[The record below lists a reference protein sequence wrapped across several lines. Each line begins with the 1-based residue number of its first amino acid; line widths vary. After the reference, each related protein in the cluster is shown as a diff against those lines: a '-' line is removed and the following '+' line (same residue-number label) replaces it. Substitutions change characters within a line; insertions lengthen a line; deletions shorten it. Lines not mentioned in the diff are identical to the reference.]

1 MMNKCL
7 MVIAGALV
15 VMLPACSKPRVEK
28 SAIPVTVRAAEPH
41 KADEGYRYS
50 ANVEPYTMV
59 NVAFKVSGY
68 VAEILQVRGA
78 DGRMRDVQDGD
89 TVEKDV
95 VLVRLRQTEFADR
108 INQAKAHLAEAVA
121 EQTKA
126 KQDFERASAL
136 FRTQSLTKPDYDTAV
151 AHNDIS
157 QANEQGAEATLRQ
170 AELDQNDSQL
180 RAPADGILLKRSIEV
195 GSLAA
200 PGTLAFVLADTSSVK
215 VMFGVPDVMVA
226 HTRPG
231 MSFAITAEALP
242 DTSIVGRITRIA
254 PAADA
259 QTRLFEVELT
269 VPNPHNRLKV
279 GMIASLSVPVAPT
292 QETSLVVPLTAVVR
306 PKDDPS
312 GYAVYVVE
320 QSGADSFARLRKV
333 QVGEVYGNLIA
344 VPQGVQRGER
354 VVSSGTMLLN
364 DGDKIR
370 LVPQVV
376 PQ

>member
-1 MMNKCL
+1 MNRCL
-7 MVIAGALV
+7 MVVAGILV
-15 VMLPACSKPRVEK
+15 MLLPACSKSKIEK

-41 KADEGYRYS
+41 KTDEGYRYS
-50 ANVEPYTMV
+50 ANVEPYTTV
-59 NVAFKVSGY
+59 NIAFKVSGY
-68 VAEILQVRGA
+68 VAEILQVKGT

-89 TVEKDV
+89 TVKKDA
-95 VLVRLRQTEFADR
+95 VLAQLRQTEFADR
-108 INQAKAHLAEAVA
+108 VNQARAHLSEAVA
-121 EQTKA
+121 EQSKA

-170 AELDQNDSQL
+170 AELDQSDSRL

-215 VMFGVPDVMVA
+215 VVFGVPDVMVA
-226 HTRPG
+226 HTRLG
-231 MSFAITAEALP
+231 MRLSITAEALP
-242 DTSIVGRITRIA
+242 GTSIVGRVTRIA

-269 VPNPHNRLKV
+269 VPNSQNRLKI
-279 GMIASLSVPVAPT
+279 GMIASLNVPVKTP
-292 QETSLVVPLTAVVR
+292 QEMPLVVPLTAVVR

-320 QSGADSFARLRKV
+320 QKGTDSFARLRNV
-333 QVGEVYGNLIA
+333 EVGEVYGNLIA
-344 VPQGVQRGER
+344 VTDGVQRGEL

-364 DGDKIR
+364 DGARIR

>member
-1 MMNKCL
+1 MNKCL
-7 MVIAGALV
+7 VVVAGILAVL
-15 VMLPACSKPRVEK
+15 LPACNENKVEK

-59 NVAFKVSGY
+59 NIAFKVSGY
-68 VAEILQVRGA
+68 VAEILQVKGA

-89 TVEKDV
+89 AVNKGV
-95 VLVRLRQTEFADR
+95 VLAGLRQTEFADR
-108 INQAKAHLAEAVA
+108 INQAKAHLAEAIA
-121 EQTKA
+121 EQSKA
-126 KQDFERASAL
+126 KQDYERASAL
-136 FRTQSLTKPDYDTAV
+136 FHTQSLTKPDYDTAV

-170 AELDQNDSQL
+170 AELDQNDSRL
-180 RAPADGILLKRSIEV
+180 RAPADGVLLKRSIEI
-195 GSLAA
+195 GSLAT

-215 VMFGVPDVMVA
+215 VVFGVPDVMVA
-226 HTRPG
+226 HARLG
-231 MSFAITAEALP
+231 MPLSMTAEALP
-242 DTSIVGRITRIA
+242 DAAIVGRVTRIA

-259 QTRLFEVELT
+259 QTRLFEVEVT

-279 GMIASLSVPVAPT
+279 GMIASLSVPVAAA
-292 QETSLVVPLTAVVR
+292 QEMPLVVPLTSVVR

-320 QSGADSFARLRKV
+320 QTGSDSFARLRKV
-333 QVGEVYGNLIA
+333 QVGEVFGNLIT
-344 VPQGVQRGER
+344 VTEGVQRGER

-364 DGDKIR
+364 DGDKVR

>member
-1 MMNKCL
+1 MNRC
-7 MVIAGALV
+7 LV
-15 VMLPACSKPRVEK
+15 VLAGMLVVLLPACSKNKLEK

-59 NVAFKVSGY
+59 NIAFKVSGY
-68 VAEILQVRGA
+68 VAEILQVKGA

-89 TVEKDV
+89 TVQKDV
-95 VLVRLRQTEFADR
+95 VLARLRQTEFADR

-121 EQTKA
+121 ERSKA

-136 FRTQSLTKPDYDTAV
+136 FRAQSLTKPDYDAAV

-180 RAPADGILLKRSIEV
+180 RAPEDGILLKRSIEV

-200 PGTLAFVLADTSSVK
+200 PGSLAFVLADTSSVK
-215 VMFGVPDVMVA
+215 VVFGVPDVMVA
-226 HTRPG
+226 HTRLG
-231 MSFAITAEALP
+231 MPLSITTEALP
-242 DTSIVGRITRIA
+242 EAAIVGRVTRVA

-259 QTRLFEVELT
+259 QTRLFEVEVT

-279 GMIASLSVPVAPT
+279 GMIASLSVPGATRHEMP
-292 QETSLVVPLTAVVR
+292 LVVPLTSVVR

-320 QSGADSFARLRKV
+320 QTGGDSFAHLRKV
-333 QVGEVYGNLIA
+333 QVGEVYGNLITVTA
-344 VPQGVQRGER
+344 GIRQGER

-364 DGDKIR
+364 DGDKVR

>member
-1 MMNKCL
+1 MNKGL
-7 MVIAGALV
+7 VVIAMLV
-15 VMLPACSKPRVEK
+15 VLLPACSKNEVEK
-28 SAIPVTVRAAEPH
+28 SAIPVTVYAAEPH

-50 ANVEPYTMV
+50 ANVEPYTTV
-59 NVAFKVSGY
+59 NIAFKVPGY
-68 VAEILQVRGA
+68 VAEILQVKGA

-89 TVEKDV
+89 AVTQGI
-95 VLVRLRQTEFADR
+95 VLARLRQTEFADR
-108 INQAKAHLAEAVA
+108 INQAKAHVAEAVA
-121 EQTKA
+121 EQSKA

-180 RAPADGILLKRSIEV
+180 RAPADGLLLKRTIEV

-200 PGTLAFVLADTSSVK
+200 AGSLAFVLADTSSVK
-215 VMFGVPDVMVA
+215 VVFGVPDVMVA
-226 HTRPG
+226 HTRLG
-231 MSFAITAEALP
+231 MPLSITTEALP
-242 DTSIVGRITRIA
+242 DTAIAGRVTRVA

-259 QTRLFEVELT
+259 QTRLFEVEVT
-269 VPNPHNRLKV
+269 VPNPHDRLKV
-279 GMIASLSVPVAPT
+279 GMIASLNVPAAT
-292 QETSLVVPLTAVVR
+292 THEMALVVPLTAVVR

-312 GYAVYVVE
+312 AYAVYVVE
-320 QSGADSFARLRKV
+320 QTGSDSFARLRRV
-333 QVGEVYGNLIA
+333 QVGEVYGNLIT
-344 VPQGVQRGER
+344 VTEGVQRGER

-364 DGDKIR
+364 DGDKVR
-370 LVPQVV
+370 LVSRVV

>member
-1 MMNKCL
+1 ML
-7 MVIAGALV
+7 
-15 VMLPACSKPRVEK
+15 LPACSKSKVEK
-28 SAIPVTVRAAEPH
+28 SAIPVTVQAAESH
-41 KADEGYRYS
+41 KQDEGYRYS

-59 NVAFKVSGY
+59 NVAFKLSGY
-68 VAEILQVRGA
+68 VTGILQVKGA

-89 TVEKDV
+89 AVQKDV
-95 VLVRLRQTEFADR
+95 VLAQLRQTEFADR
-108 INQAKAHLAEAVA
+108 INQAKAHLAEAAA
-121 EQTKA
+121 EQSKA

-151 AHNDIS
+151 ARNDIS

-170 AELDQNDSQL
+170 AQLDQNDSQL

-195 GSLAA
+195 GSLVTA
-200 PGTLAFVLADTSSVK
+200 GTLAFVLADTSSVK
-215 VMFGVPDVMVA
+215 VVFGVPDVMVV
-226 HTRPG
+226 HTRLG
-231 MSFAITAEALP
+231 MPLSITTEALP
-242 DTSIVGRITRIA
+242 DASIIGRVTRVA

-259 QTRLFEVELT
+259 QTRLFEVEIT

-279 GMIASLSVPVAPT
+279 GMIASLNVPVTTP
-292 QETSLVVPLTAVVR
+292 QEMPLVVPLTAVVR

-320 QSGADSFARLRKV
+320 QTAADSFARLRRV
-333 QVGEVYGNLIA
+333 QVGEVQGNLIT
-344 VPQGVQRGER
+344 VTEGVQRGER
-354 VVSSGTMLLN
+354 VVSGGTMLLN

>member
-1 MMNKCL
+1 MNKCL
-7 MVIAGALV
+7 VVIVGVLV
-15 VMLPACSKPRVEK
+15 VLLACSKSKVEK

-41 KADEGYRYS
+41 KQDEGYRYS

-68 VAEILQVRGA
+68 VTEILQVKGA
-78 DGRMRDVQDGD
+78 DGHMRDVQDGD
-89 TVEKDV
+89 AVKQGV
-95 VLVRLRQTEFADR
+95 VLARLRQTEFADR

-121 EQTKA
+121 EQSKA

-180 RAPADGILLKRSIEV
+180 RAPADGLLLKRSIEV
-195 GSLAA
+195 GSLVA

-215 VMFGVPDVMVA
+215 VVFGVPDVMVA
-226 HTRPG
+226 HTRLG
-231 MSFAITAEALP
+231 MPLAMTTEALP
-242 DTSIVGRITRIA
+242 DASMVGRVTRIA

-259 QTRLFEVELT
+259 QTRLFEVEVT

-279 GMIASLSVPVAPT
+279 GMIASLSVPVVAT
-292 QETSLVVPLTAVVR
+292 QEMPLAVPLTAVVR

-320 QSGADSFARLRKV
+320 QTGSDSFARLRKV
-333 QVGEVYGNLIA
+333 QVGEVYGNLIT
-344 VPQGVQRGER
+344 VTEGVQRGER

-364 DGDKIR
+364 DGARVR

>member
-1 MMNKCL
+1 MSKCL
-7 MVIAGALV
+7 VVIAGTLV
-15 VMLPACSKPRVEK
+15 VLFPACSKSKVEK
-28 SAIPVTVRAAEPH
+28 SAIPVTVQAVEPH

-50 ANVEPYTMV
+50 ANVEPYTTV
-59 NVAFKVSGY
+59 NIAFKVSGY
-68 VAEILQVRGA
+68 VAEILQVKGA

-89 TVEKDV
+89 SVQKGL
-95 VLVRLRQTEFADR
+95 VLAQLRQTEFADH

-121 EQTKA
+121 EHGKA

-136 FRTQSLTKPDYDTAV
+136 FRTQSLTKPDYDTAL
-151 AHNDIS
+151 AHNDMS

-170 AELDQNDSQL
+170 AELDQNDSNL
-180 RAPADGILLKRSIEV
+180 RAPADGILLKRSIEI
-195 GSLAA
+195 GSLAT

-215 VMFGVPDVMVA
+215 VVFGVPDVL
-226 HTRPG
+226 G
-231 MSFAITAEALP
+231 MPLSITTEAMP
-242 DTSIVGRITRIA
+242 DTSIAGRVTRIA

-279 GMIASLSVPVAPT
+279 GMIASLNMPVTTP
-292 QETSLVVPLTAVVR
+292 QQMPLVVPLTAVVR

-312 GYAVYVVE
+312 GYAVYIVE
-320 QSGADSFARLRKV
+320 QTGADSFARLRKV
-333 QVGEVYGNLIA
+333 QVGEVYGNLIT
-344 VPQGVQRGER
+344 VSEGVQRGER

-364 DGDKIR
+364 DGDRIR
-370 LVPQVV
+370 MVPQVV

>member
-1 MMNKCL
+1 MDKCL
-7 MVIAGALV
+7 VSMVGVLITL
-15 VMLPACSKPRVEK
+15 LPACSKSKVEK
-28 SAIPVTVRAAEPH
+28 PAIPVTVRAAEAH

-50 ANVEPYTMV
+50 ANVEPYTTV
-59 NVAFKVSGY
+59 NIAFKVSGY
-68 VAEILQVRGA
+68 VAEILQVNGA

-89 TVEKDV
+89 AVPKGV
-95 VLVRLRQTEFADR
+95 VLAQLRQTEFADR

-121 EQTKA
+121 EQIKA

-151 AHNDIS
+151 AHNDMS

-170 AELDQNDSQL
+170 AELDRNDSQL
-180 RAPADGILLKRSIEV
+180 RAPADGILLKRSIEI
-195 GSLAA
+195 GSLAT

-215 VMFGVPDVMVA
+215 VVFGVPDVMVA
-226 HTRPG
+226 HAKLG
-231 MSFAITAEALP
+231 MPLSITTEALP
-242 DTSIVGRITRIA
+242 DTSIAGRVTRIA

-279 GMIASLSVPVAPT
+279 GMIASLNVPVT
-292 QETSLVVPLTAVVR
+292 TRQEMPLVVPLTAVVR

-320 QSGADSFARLRKV
+320 QTGRDSFARLRRV
-333 QVGEVYGNLIA
+333 QVGEVYGNLIT
-344 VPQGVQRGER
+344 VSEGVQRGER

>member
-1 MMNKCL
+1 MNKCL
-7 MVIAGALV
+7 VVIAGTLLV
-15 VMLPACSKPRVEK
+15 LQPGCSKNTVEK
-28 SAIPVTVRAAEPH
+28 SAIPVTVRAVEPH

-50 ANVEPYTMV
+50 ANVEPYTTV
-59 NVAFKVSGY
+59 NLAFKVSGY
-68 VAEILQVRGA
+68 VAEILQVKGS

-89 TVEKDV
+89 TVEKGV
-95 VLVRLRQTEFADR
+95 VLAQLRQTEFADR

-121 EQTKA
+121 EQSKA

-136 FRTQSLTKPDYDTAV
+136 FQTQSLTKPDYDTAV

-157 QANEQGAEATLRQ
+157 HANEQGAEATLRQ

-180 RAPADGILLKRSIEV
+180 RAPTDGILLKRSIEV

-215 VMFGVPDVMVA
+215 VVFGVPDVMVA
-226 HTRPG
+226 HTKLG
-231 MSFAITAEALP
+231 MPLSITTEALP
-242 DTSIVGRITRIA
+242 DTSILGRVTRIS

-259 QTRLFEVELT
+259 QTRLFEVEVT

-279 GMIASLSVPVAPT
+279 GMIASLSVPVRSA
-292 QETSLVVPLTAVVR
+292 QEMPLVVPLTAVVR

-320 QSGADSFARLRKV
+320 ETGGDSFARLRKV
-333 QVGEVYGNLIA
+333 EVGEVYGNLIA
-344 VPQGVQRGER
+344 VTDGVQRGER

-364 DGDKIR
+364 DGDKVR
-370 LVPQVV
+370 LVPQVI

>member
-1 MMNKCL
+1 MKRCL
-7 MVIAGALV
+7 VIVTGTLV
-15 VMLPACSKPRVEK
+15 VLLPACSTNKVEK
-28 SAIPVTVRAAEPH
+28 SPIPVTVRAAEPH
-41 KADEGYRYS
+41 NVDEGYRYS
-50 ANVEPYTMV
+50 ANVEPYTTV
-59 NVAFKVSGY
+59 NIAFKVSGY
-68 VAEILQVRGA
+68 VAEILQIKGA

-89 TVEKDV
+89 IVKKG
-95 VLVRLRQTEFADR
+95 VLLAKLRQTEFTDR
-108 INQAKAHLAEAVA
+108 ISQAKAHLAEAIA
-121 EQTKA
+121 EQSKA

-136 FRTQSLTKPDYDTAV
+136 FLTQSLTRPDYDTAV
-151 AHNDIS
+151 AHNDIT

-170 AELDQNDSQL
+170 AQLDQNDSEI
-180 RAPADGILLKRSIEV
+180 RAPADGVLLKRSIEV

-215 VMFGVPDVMVA
+215 VVFGVPDVMVA
-226 HTRPG
+226 HAKLGVPL
-231 MSFAITAEALP
+231 SITTEALP
-242 DTSIVGRITRIA
+242 DISIVGRVTRIA

-279 GMIASLSVPVAPT
+279 GMIASLNLPVRT
-292 QETSLVVPLTAVVR
+292 KQEMPLVVPLTAVVR

-312 GYAVYVVE
+312 GFAIYVVE
-320 QSGADSFARLRKV
+320 QTGADSFACLRKV

-344 VPQGVQRGER
+344 VTDGVQPGER
-354 VVSSGTMLLN
+354 VVSIGTMLLN
-364 DGDKIR
+364 DGDKVR